1 MRLPP
6 TALLFTLLSLPA
18 CLPALANDFA
28 EAAPQRLAEYIR
40 IDTTNPPGNES
51 LGVEYFSKILDAA
64 GIAWQS
70 AESAPGRG
78 NIWAR
83 LEGGDEP
90 ALILL
95 NHIDVVPADL
105 RYWTTKPFSGE
116 IRDGYVWGRGALD
129 MKSTGIAQ
137 LQAFLALH
145 AAGKPL
151 VRDVVFV
158 ATADEE
164 AGGSMGAGWL
174 VEHHPEIFRNAG
186 YLLNE
191 GGSGSRI
198 GDAVMFN
205 IEVTQKVPLWLRLTA
220 RGNPGHGSTP
230 QTSTA
235 VTRLL
240 RAGDRVA
247 QTGFPPRVI
256 PAVQAM
262 FEGMAPYQPEE
273 LRGRYASIAAAIS
286 DDEFMRYLQLTNPG
300 AHALLRNTCSIT
312 RLSGSDKINVVPTE
326 AAMELDC
333 RLLPDQDQAA
343 FVEELAVI
351 VNDPNVTIETL
362 MAFTPAVS
370 SSDSALYTL
379 IASLLAERYPAA
391 AVVPGV
397 STGFTDSH
405 FFRDMGIASYGFGA
419 FVITLADRRGVHGND
434 ERIGIETLVEGTDFM
449 IDLVERFAT
458 GNTAGRR

>member
-1 MRLPP
+1 MKFLPL
-6 TALLFTLLSLPA
+6 ALLLTLFCQS
-18 CLPALANDFA
+18 
-28 EAAPQRLAEYIR
+28 AAASDYASQAPERLAEYIR
-40 IDTTNPPGNES
+40 LDTTNPPGNEQ
-51 LGVEYFSKILDAA
+51 LGVEFLAKIFDAA
-64 GIAWQS
+64 GIRYET

-83 LEGGDEP
+83 LEGGTEP

-95 NHIDVVPADL
+95 HHIDVVSADP
-105 RYWTTKPFSGE
+105 RYWTTDPFSGD

-129 MKSTGIAQ
+129 MKGTGIAQ

-164 AGGSMGAGWL
+164 AGGAMGAGWL
-174 VEHHPEIFRNAG
+174 IEHRPEIFRNAG

-191 GGSGSRI
+191 GGSGALI
-198 GDAVMFN
+198 EDEVVFT

-230 QTSTA
+230 QASTA

-240 RAGDRVA
+240 RAGDRIA

-262 FEGMAPYQPEE
+262 FEGMASFQPEE
-273 LRGRYASIAAAIS
+273 LRGRYANITAAVK

-312 RLSGSDKINVVPTE
+312 RLAGSDKINVVPTE
-326 AAMELDC
+326 ASMELDC
-333 RLLPDQDQAA
+333 RLLPDQDQQT
-343 FVEELAVI
+343 FIEELVVI
-351 VNDPNVTIETL
+351 VNDPDVTIENL

-370 SSDSALYTL
+370 SSDSALYVL
-379 IASLLAERYPAA
+379 IDSMLTESYPAA

-405 FFRDMGIASYGFGA
+405 FFRDLGIASYGFSA
-419 FVITLADRRGVHGND
+419 FVIPPADRRGVHGND
-434 ERIGIETLVEGTDFM
+434 ERIAVETLVDGTAFM

-458 GNTAGRR
+458 GSDSPR